1 MEDKKKN
8 IFLRIGHKLKT
19 QFTAGI
25 IAIVPITV
33 SIYLFWWLFKYL
45 DNVFG
50 KYLEKYIGRYI
61 YGIGLIAL
69 ILIIWLA
76 GFIMSSYLGRKLM
89 KFGEN
94 ILHRI
99 PVLNVIF
106 KTTKEIS
113 QRILDNQIKN
123 FKQAVI
129 LEVFNNKY
137 HSIGFITSD
146 ESVYVGKTKTKM
158 VHVFIPTAPNP
169 TSGFLIL
176 VEEQK
181 IQKLDMP
188 IEEAFKAIVS
198 AGMIYPG
205 EYK

>member
-1 MEDKKKN
+1 MEEKKKN
-8 IFLRIGHKLKT
+8 IFWRIGHKLKN

-25 IAIVPITV
+25 IAIVPISV
-33 SIYLFWWLFKYL
+33 SVYLFLWMFRFL
-45 DNVFG
+45 DNLFG
-50 KYLEKYIGRYI
+50 KYLSKYIGSYI
-61 YGIGLIAL
+61 YGIGLFAL
-69 ILIIWLA
+69 ILLIWLA
-76 GFIMSSYLGRKLM
+76 GFIMSSYLGRKIM

-94 ILHRI
+94 ILHKI

-113 QRILDNQIKN
+113 QRLLDSQVKN

-129 LEVFNNKY
+129 LEMFNNKY

-176 VEEQK
+176 VEENK

-188 IEEAFKAIVS
+188 IEDAFKAIVS
-198 AGMIYPG
+198 AGMIYP
-205 EYK
+205 EKYV

>member
-1 MEDKKKN
+1 MQEKKKN
-8 IFLRIGHKLKT
+8 IFYRIGHKLKT
-19 QFTAGI
+19 HFIAGI
-25 IAIVPITV
+25 IAIVPISV
-33 SIYLFWWLFKYL
+33 SFYLIWWMFKYL
-45 DNVFG
+45 DNLFG
-50 KYLEKYIGRYI
+50 KYLSKYIGGYI
-61 YGIGLIAL
+61 YGIGFIAL
-69 ILIIWLA
+69 FLIIWLV
-76 GFIMSSYLGRKLM
+76 GFIMSSYLGRKAM

-94 ILHRI
+94 ILHKI

-113 QRILDNQIKN
+113 QRLLDNQIKN

-176 VEEQK
+176 VEENK

>member
-1 MEDKKKN
+1 MQEKKKN
-8 IFLRIGHKLKT
+8 IFYRIGHKLKT
-19 QFTAGI
+19 HFIAGI
-25 IAIVPITV
+25 IAIVPISV
-33 SIYLFWWLFKYL
+33 SFYLIWWMFKYL
-45 DNVFG
+45 DNLFG
-50 KYLEKYIGRYI
+50 KYLSKYIGGYI
-61 YGIGLIAL
+61 YGIGFIAL
-69 ILIIWLA
+69 FLIIWLV
-76 GFIMSSYLGRKLM
+76 GFIMSSYLGRKAM

-94 ILHRI
+94 ILHKI

-113 QRILDNQIKN
+113 QRLLDNQIKN

-176 VEEQK
+176 VEENK

-198 AGMIYPG
+198 AGMIYPE

>member
-1 MEDKKKN
+1 MQEKKKN
-8 IFLRIGHKLKT
+8 IFYRIGHKLKT
-19 QFTAGI
+19 HFIAGI
-25 IAIVPITV
+25 IAIVPISV
-33 SIYLFWWLFKYL
+33 SFYLIWWMFKYL
-45 DNVFG
+45 DNLFG
-50 KYLEKYIGRYI
+50 KYLSKYIGGYI
-61 YGIGLIAL
+61 YGIGFIAL
-69 ILIIWLA
+69 FLIIWLV
-76 GFIMSSYLGRKLM
+76 GFIMSSYLGRKAM

-94 ILHRI
+94 ILHKI

-113 QRILDNQIKN
+113 QRLLDNQIKN

-129 LEVFNNKY
+129 LKVFNNKY

-176 VEEQK
+176 VEENK

-198 AGMIYPG
+198 AGMIYPE